1 MIIVKDDLYNHYED
15 FNDAN
20 IQLALT
26 EISRYRFLTDFAM
39 QKIFLD
45 NYLIIYVTQGEVVI
59 KVDKEIIALTD
70 KSLMLV
76 PPYRMIQMYGNGKK
90 DTIFYTLD
98 FSCNQFVFF
107 ELIKYVHIKS
117 AGMIEVP
124 ITELYSSFASGT
136 YYNFIKDAK
145 LLIILTIISE
155 LLKPKSGNRQLVEKV
170 IEYINENIM
179 LQIDLD
185 TLSEELSY
193 NKDYLGRAFKKEM
206 GMSINKFINSEKINM
221 SKKLL
226 DNSDMSISAIANAL
240 GWDDPNKFLK
250 FFKYHEN
257 ITPSQY
263 REKKY
268 SD

>member
-1 MIIVKDDLYNHYED
+1 
-15 FNDAN
+15 
-20 IQLALT
+20 
-26 EISRYRFLTDFAM
+26 
-39 QKIFLD
+39 
-45 NYLIIYVTQGEVVI
+45 
-59 KVDKEIIALTD
+59 
-70 KSLMLV
+70 
-76 PPYRMIQMYGNGKK
+76 
-90 DTIFYTLD
+90 
-98 FSCNQFVFF
+98 
-107 ELIKYVHIKS
+107 
-117 AGMIEVP
+117 MIEVP
-124 ITELYSSFASGT
+124 VAELYSSFASGA
-136 YYNFIKDAK
+136 YFNSIKDAK
-145 LLIILTIISE
+145 LMIILTKISE
-155 LLKPKSGNRQLVEKV
+155 MLKPKSSNRQLVEKV
-170 IEYINENIM
+170 MEYINENIM

-206 GMSINKFINSEKINM
+206 GINM

-263 REKKY
+263 RERMY

>member
-1 MIIVKDDLYNHYED
+1 MIIVQDDLYNHYED
-15 FNDAN
+15 LNEN
-20 IQLALT
+20 NMQLALT

-45 NYLIIYVTQGEVVI
+45 NYLIIYVVQGEVVV
-59 KVDKEIIALTD
+59 KVDNETIGLAD

-76 PPYRMIQMYGNGKK
+76 PPYRIIQILGNGKK

-98 FSCNQFVFF
+98 FVCNRFVFF
-107 ELIKYVHIKS
+107 ELVKYVNINS

-124 ITELYSSFASGT
+124 ITELYLSFSSSDYFNS
-136 YYNFIKDAK
+136 IKDAR
-145 LLIILTIISE
+145 LMIILTSISE
-155 LLKPKSGNRQLVEKV
+155 LLKPKSSNRQLVEKV

-185 TLSEELSY
+185 TLSEDLNY

-206 GMSINKFINSEKINM
+206 GMSINRYINTEKIKM

-263 REKKY
+263 RERKY
-268 SD
+268 CD

>member
-1 MIIVKDDLYNHYED
+1 MVRTTK
-15 FNDAN
+15 
-20 IQLALT
+20 
-26 EISRYRFLTDFAM
+26 
-39 QKIFLD
+39 
-45 NYLIIYVTQGEVVI
+45 QG
-59 KVDKEIIALTD
+59 
-70 KSLMLV
+70 
-76 PPYRMIQMYGNGKK
+76 
-90 DTIFYTLD
+90 
-98 FSCNQFVFF
+98 
-107 ELIKYVHIKS
+107 S

-124 ITELYSSFASGT
+124 VAELYSSFASGA
-136 YYNFIKDAK
+136 YFNSIKDAK
-145 LLIILTIISE
+145 LMIILTKISE
-155 LLKPKSGNRQLVEKV
+155 MLKPKSSNRQLVEKV
-170 IEYINENIM
+170 MEYINENIM